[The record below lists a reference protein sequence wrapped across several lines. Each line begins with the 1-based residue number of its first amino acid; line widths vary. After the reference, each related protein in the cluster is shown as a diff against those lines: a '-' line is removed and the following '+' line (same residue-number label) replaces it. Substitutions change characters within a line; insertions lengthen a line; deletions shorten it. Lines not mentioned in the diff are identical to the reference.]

1 MKRLLFLLL
10 AIAALS
16 SCTQKTA
23 EDRFVIN
30 KGVNIAHWLSQ
41 SGARGE
47 ARAQYFTEQD
57 VRQIAEWGFDHVR
70 IPIDEQQMFHEDGT
84 KDTEAFQLL
93 HNALNLCLKYNLK
106 AIVDLHILRQL
117 LA

>member
-1 MKRLLFLLL
+1 MKRLLFFLL

-57 VRQIAEWGFDHVR
+57 VRQIAEWGFDY
-70 IPIDEQQMFHEDGT
+70 
-84 KDTEAFQLL
+84 
-93 HNALNLCLKYNLK
+93 LK
-106 AIVDLHILRQL
+106 
-117 LA
+117 